1 MNNKTSKV
9 ETAKFLDLKICSK
22 IEVYDYLADFYKKPR
37 FLRLPNAKFL
47 EKVCLFFFR
56 YLRKIILFCSLIF
69 RLKLSF
75 SSPGKFKNI
84 IFDDENLN
92 VTKILFLRKNYFVL
106 KTRIEKID
114 KIFISKKIIGYV
126 VKNFFKRSI
135 KENYLSSLIMEIE
148 PVNVVTLIENSV
160 DFFIQAKIF
169 KNSRIKFIVAQNAVT
184 FDTSVEVKKKRFFSE
199 YYAFSNYEKK
209 IFNNKSVNKKI
220 IPFGSIRALA
230 AKQYLTKKPSLKKS
244 YDICLIS
251 EPCFEPFL
259 EDLIE
264 DKIDQ
269 KVSLVAKYSLRFAK
283 KYKKKIIVCGKHDIK
298 SYEKYIEEKYYKHN
312 LNLKKFKITF
322 NDKLKFGSYRNIL
335 QSDIVIGSTSSLLRE
350 AFAFKKK
357 VLWCNYM
364 SASLFPFSHP
374 IRLQKKDYLSFEK
387 ALLKLLKMKTSTY
400 FNCIRQKEFIYYY
413 KEDTFNKLKKQLS

>member
-1 MNNKTSKV
+1 MNNKTQKV
-9 ETAKFLDLKICSK
+9 KTAKFLDLKICSN
-22 IEVYDYLADFYKKPR
+22 IEVYDYLACFYKKPR
-37 FLRLPNAKFL
+37 FLRLPNTKFL

-56 YLRKIILFCSLIF
+56 YLRKIILFCSLVF
-69 RLKLSF
+69 RLRLSF

-84 IFDDENLN
+84 IFDDTNLN

-106 KTRIEKID
+106 KTRIERID
-114 KIFISKKIIGYV
+114 KIFISKKIIKYII
-126 VKNFFKRSI
+126 KNFFKHSV
-135 KENYLSSLIMEIE
+135 KENYLSALIMEID
-148 PVNVVTLIENSV
+148 PTNVITLIENSV

-169 KNSRIKFIVAQNAVT
+169 KNKRIKFIVTQNAVT
-184 FDTSVEVKKKRFFSE
+184 FDTSVEIKKKRFFSE

-230 AKQYLTKKPSLKKS
+230 AKQYLMKKPIPKKS

-269 KVSLVAKYSLRFAK
+269 KVPLVAKYSLRFAK

-298 SYEKYIEEKYYKHN
+298 SYEKYIEEKYYKYN
-312 LNLKKFKITF
+312 LNLKKFKISF

-364 SASLFPFSHP
+364 RASLFPFSHP

-400 FNCIRQKEFIYYY
+400 FNRIRQKEYIYYY